1 MGRLESTVDNCTGS
15 SSINTHATY
24 NGGFT
29 GIFYVVNTG
38 TTSSPFTLSF
48 YKESDGSALSVPL
61 LLPQTGTKGNEERLQ
76 SFRSGWTPETSKP
89 AEDFRSGAIRKK

>member
-1 MGRLESTVDNCTGS
+1 MKLEKSFLVLAISTGAFAPGCNWMGRLESTVDNCTGS
-15 SSINTHATY
+15 SSINTDATY

-48 YKESDGSALSVPL
+48 
-61 LLPQTGTKGNEERLQ
+61 LQ
-76 SFRSGWTPETSKP
+76 GIRRQRAFRATVVAANRNK
-89 AEDFRSGAIRKK
+89 R